1 MKNLQKFIL
10 PALIGIVILIIAARM
25 SIIYIIYLSPSTGL
39 GSFSDFDPN
48 NNAVKDIKVHLVLD
62 RGINKDSHG
71 GARFYA
77 SDKGGNVVLINADK
91 IPAEIESVKVLILR
105 GHLSQDNSFHAHDV
119 LLD

>member
-1 MKNLQKFIL
+1 MKILQK
-10 PALIGIVILIIAARM
+10 LIFPVLLLAVIVLVYAV
-25 SIIYIIYLSPSTGL
+25 YFSPSKGL

-48 NNAVKDIKVHLVLD
+48 NNAVKDIKVNLVLD
-62 RGINKDSHG
+62 DGINKDSHG
-71 GARFYA
+71 GATFYA

-91 IPAEIESVKVLILR
+91 VPTEIESAKVVILR

>member
-1 MKNLQKFIL
+1 MKILQKFIL
-10 PALIGIVILIIAARM
+10 PVLLLAAIVLV
-25 SIIYIIYLSPSTGL
+25 YTVYFSPSKGL

-48 NNAVKDIKVHLVLD
+48 NNAVKDIKVNLELD
-62 RGINKDSHG
+62 KGINKDSHG
-71 GARFYA
+71 GATFYV

>member
-1 MKNLQKFIL
+1 MKILQKFIFPIL
-10 PALIGIVILIIAARM
+10 LLAVIVLV
-25 SIIYIIYLSPSTGL
+25 YIVYFSPSKGL

-48 NNAVKDIKVHLVLD
+48 NNAVKDIKVNLLVD

-71 GARFYA
+71 GATFYT

-91 IPAEIESVKVLILR
+91 VPAEIESAKVVILR

>member
-1 MKNLQKFIL
+1 MKILQKLIL
-10 PALIGIVILIIAARM
+10 PVLLLLAIFLV
-25 SIIYIIYLSPSTGL
+25 YTVYFSPSKGL

-48 NNAVKDIKVHLVLD
+48 NNAVKDIKVNLVLD

-71 GARFYA
+71 GAIFYA

-91 IPAEIESVKVLILR
+91 VPAEIESAQVVILR
-105 GHLSQDNSFHAHDV
+105 GHLSQDNNFHAHDV

>member
-1 MKNLQKFIL
+1 MKILQKLIL
-10 PALIGIVILIIAARM
+10 PVLLAGVIFLIYT
-25 SIIYIIYLSPSTGL
+25 IYFSPNKGL
-39 GSFSDFDPN
+39 GSFSDFDSN

-62 RGINKDSHG
+62 KGINKDSHG

-91 IPAEIESVKVLILR
+91 IPAEIESAKVLILR

-119 LLD
+119 LID

>member
-10 PALIGIVILIIAARM
+10 PVLLLAVIFLVYT
-25 SIIYIIYLSPSTGL
+25 IYFSPGKGL

-48 NNAVKDIKVHLVLD
+48 NNAVKDIKVNLVLD
-62 RGINKDSHG
+62 DGINKDSHG
-71 GARFYA
+71 GATFYT
-77 SDKGGNVVLINADK
+77 SDKGGNVVLVNADK
-91 IPAEIESVKVLILR
+91 VPAEIESAKVLILR